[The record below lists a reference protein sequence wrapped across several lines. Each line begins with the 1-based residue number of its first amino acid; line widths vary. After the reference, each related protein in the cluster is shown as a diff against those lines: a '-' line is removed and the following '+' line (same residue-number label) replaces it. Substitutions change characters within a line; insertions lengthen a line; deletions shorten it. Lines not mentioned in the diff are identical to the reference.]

1 MRAADSGPG
10 DCDDMELSLR
20 PQGGSTGQFQ
30 LEPLAPPHRHTVANE
45 SRGRCNKCD
54 VTLLVGGGGGRTH
67 PSLSGMRGGGARWL
81 PDDVTPPNCVSLQQI
96 ENRKEKWREQF
107 FLL

>member
-54 VTLLVGGGGGRTH
+54 VTLLVGGGGGEN
-67 PSLSGMRGGGARWL
+67 PSLPVRYAGRWRQ
-81 PDDVTPPNCVSLQQI
+81 VAT
-96 ENRKEKWREQF
+96 
-107 FLL
+107 